1 MHVNLVFLIFEPR
14 HSEAVMP
21 AGRPGEGRNRSRLSN
36 GDVQASMY
44 DNEEDRFKD
53 VSIDVK
59 VLLTQYCCVILFNFN
74 IPFLDFF
81 TNIFP
86 FNFHGYWY
94 FFVILKFFR
103 KLWGRTITHTI
114 ISKENEQVS
123 FSSLMT
129 QSTDS
134 VSSLFSSLKNIY
146 FQLNTPLVIF

>member
-1 MHVNLVFLIFEPR
+1 MIKGPLCHCLKDNRIYITIIYIAIYIYRERERCQYFFMHVNLVFLIFEPW

-59 VLLTQYCCVILFNFN
+59 VLLTQYCCVILFYFN
-74 IPFLDFF
+74 IPFLDLF

-94 FFVILKFFR
+94 FFVILNSSENYEE
-103 KLWGRTITHTI
+103 GR
-114 ISKENEQVS
+114 
-123 FSSLMT
+123 
-129 QSTDS
+129 
-134 VSSLFSSLKNIY
+134 
-146 FQLNTPLVIF
+146 

>member
-1 MHVNLVFLIFEPR
+1 MHVNLVFLIFEPW

-59 VLLTQYCCVILFNFN
+59 VLLTQYCCVILFYFN
-74 IPFLDFF
+74 IPFLDLF

-86 FNFHGYWY
+86 FNFHGYW
-94 FFVILKFFR
+94 FKFFR

-114 ISKENEQVS
+114 ISKENEQAS
-123 FSSLMT
+123 FSSLTT

-146 FQLNTPLVIF
+146 FQLNTPLLIF

>member
-1 MHVNLVFLIFEPR
+1 MHVNLVFLIFEPW

-59 VLLTQYCCVILFNFN
+59 VLLAQYCSVILGFFLHP
-74 IPFLDFF
+74 IHGPFYQYFSFQLSWLLIFF
-81 TNIFP
+81 C
-86 FNFHGYWY
+86 Y
-94 FFVILKFFR
+94 FKFFR

-123 FSSLMT
+123 FSSLTT

-146 FQLNTPLVIF
+146 FQLNTPLLIF